1 MKFLNGKGWKLTANE
16 KTVVITGGAGGLGFP
31 TAVWLKNF
39 GYKVIV
45 VDLKK
50 TDDISR
56 GNFDFFKAD
65 VTDSEVVESVINEII
80 TKYNKIDVLINFAGV
95 IYNEP
100 IINIMNPSKMRH
112 DFDNFKKNININ
124 LNSVFLVSSFVI
136 EQMVM
141 KRTKGV
147 IINISSISA
156 SGNAGQTAY
165 SAAKAG
171 VEAMTK
177 TWAKELGSF
186 GIRSVAVAP
195 GFIDTSSTSSAL
207 NENIINHIKTNTP
220 LKRLGKEENISK
232 TVQFI
237 IENDFIN
244 GTVVKVNGG
253 LSI

>member
-1 MKFLNGKGWKLTANE
+1 MTANE

-31 TAVWLKNF
+31 TAVWLKKM
-39 GYKVIV
+39 GYKVVIL
-45 VDLKK
+45 DLKE
-50 TDDISR
+50 TDEISK
-56 GNFDFFKAD
+56 NDFDFFKTD
-65 VTDSEVVESVINEII
+65 VTDSELVENVINEII
-80 TKYNKIDVLINFAGV
+80 TKYNKIDVLINFAGI

-100 IINIMNPSKMRH
+100 IINIMNSSKMRH
-112 DFDNFKKNININ
+112 DYNNFKKNIDIN

-136 EQMVM
+136 EQMVL

-156 SGNAGQTAY
+156 NGNAGQTAY

-171 VEAMTK
+171 VEAMSK
-177 TWAKELGSF
+177 TWSKELGGF

-195 GFIDTSSTSSAL
+195 GFIDTPSTSTAL
-207 NENIINHIKTNTP
+207 NESIIKHIKTNTP

-232 TVQFI
+232 TIQYI

-244 GTVVKVNGG
+244 GTTVQVDGG
-253 LSI
+253 LTI